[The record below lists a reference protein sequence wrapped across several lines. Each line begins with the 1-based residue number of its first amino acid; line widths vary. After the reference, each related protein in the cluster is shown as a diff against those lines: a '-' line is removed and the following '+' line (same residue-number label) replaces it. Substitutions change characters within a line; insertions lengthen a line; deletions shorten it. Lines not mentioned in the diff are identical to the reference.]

1 MKRINLSLI
10 IVFALL
16 VGLSGCMDSD
26 NTDDTAKVKE
36 NEVAIENYLKTDS
49 AGSKAIRDSSG
60 LYYITRLANPSGQLA
75 RRGDAAT
82 IKYTGYLL
90 NGTKVV
96 SSTVDSKTTFTFP
109 VEGYQYWGGIER
121 GIFLMRT
128 GEKTTFFLPFY
139 LASGNVDK
147 VNIPAYSPIRLEVE
161 FLKTRTEPQQI
172 DDFIAAKG
180 YKPANIERT
189 ADNLVI
195 IRTNTVTG
203 DTIPAGKAVS
213 VKYVGRL
220 LDDTKFDERTSTF
233 TTGSAGTIPGFDR
246 ALRKLRFKEK
256 ALIIFPS
263 ALGYG
268 KSGYN
273 TILPYTPLQFEIEV
287 MQP

>member
-1 MKRINLSLI
+1 MKRINLSLV

-16 VGLSGCMDSD
+16 IGLSGCMDKD

-49 AGSKAIRDSSG
+49 LGSKAIRDSSG
-60 LYYITRLANPSGQLA
+60 LYYITRVANPNGQLA
-75 RRGDAAT
+75 KRGDAAT

-90 NGTKVV
+90 DGTKVI

-109 VEGYQYWGGIER
+109 VEGYLFWGGIER
-121 GIFLMRT
+121 GIFLMKT

-161 FLKTRTEPQQI
+161 FIKTRTEPQQI

-180 YKPANIERT
+180 YKNVERT
-189 ADNLVI
+189 SDNLVV

-203 DTIPAGKAVS
+203 DTLGSGKSVS
-213 VKYVGRL
+213 VKYVGRT
-220 LDDTKFDERTSTF
+220 LDDTKFDERTSSF
-233 TTGSAGTIPGFDR
+233 TTGTAGTIPGFDR
-246 ALRKLRFKEK
+246 ALRKLRRTEK
-256 ALIIFPS
+256 AIIIFPS

-268 KSGYN
+268 KNGN
-273 TILPYTPLQFEIEV
+273 NAILPYAPLQFEVEV
-287 MQP
+287 LNN